1 MDEKRFREMLAKAF
15 GQAKDEPTEEQMLS
29 IVRKHAPD
37 DATCA
42 ALEIIFNIDE
52 DDFDP
57 VVDTLN
63 ADRNESRVFATKF
76 KEPLLQIFRLRNA
89 NLLVNYDEIDR
100 ESRLTDIY
108 TNLLKMSGT
117 EIGRYLIHH
126 ALHLE
131 FEPID
136 VMCGAAILLEIG
148 EYKPE

>member
-1 MDEKRFREMLAKAF
+1 MDEREFREMLSKAF
-15 GQAKDEPTEEQMLS
+15 GQAKSEPTEEQMLS
-29 IVRKHAPD
+29 CVREHAPD
-37 DATCA
+37 DTACA

-57 VVDTLN
+57 VVGTLI

-89 NLLVNYDEIDR
+89 NLLVNYGEIDR
-100 ESRLTDIY
+100 GSRLTDIY

-117 EIGRYLIHH
+117 EIGRYIIHH
-126 ALHLE
+126 ALHLD
-131 FEPID
+131 FEPLD
-136 VMCGAAILLEIG
+136 VMCGAAALLEVG